1 METKAAVLRREVPF
15 TCSLDIYKQAEEAGE
30 FHIVGYA
37 ATTDFDQQGD
47 VITAEALKAA
57 ADDLLKNSTVLLN
70 HDLKRPIGRVVSVKF
85 DQRGLLIDALI
96 SSTEPDVIQKIK
108 EGVLNKFSIR
118 GSVLERERKWDAK
131 QERVV
136 NVIQRLSLIEAS
148 LVSVPANPEAKAVGW
163 YTKMALADATTH
175 EGGTD
180 MDPKKEQGA
189 APMAAAGQGGAAPA
203 APAPE
208 PAKTTAMPPPEA
220 GKPAMEAPVPAPMA
234 QPAAEP
240 QAELAGM
247 MKMFEK
253 LAGQAFV
260 PLLAK
265 LDQIVSAGD
274 AKVKGMALEA
284 KTMVEAML
292 SHNAP
297 AMAKQDGAGAAQPDV
312 ASVVASEVS
321 KQLKKAI
328 DDIPTLR
335 KGLSPDGD
343 GRKPGADGEEV
354 LKAFEKLDPSQKL
367 RALLSVQHS
376 RSAA

>member
-1 METKAAVLRREVPF
+1 VETKTAVLRREVPF

-85 DQRGLLIDALI
+85 DKRGLLIDALI

-118 GSVLERERKWDAK
+118 GSVLERERKWDAE

-189 APMAAAGQGGAAPA
+189 APMAAVGAGDPA
-203 APAPE
+203 APPPE
-208 PAKTTAMPPPEA
+208 PAKGPAMPAPDA
-220 GKPAMEAPVPAPMA
+220 GKPPMEAAP
-234 QPAAEP
+234 PAAMQPPAAQP

-253 LAGQAFV
+253 LAGQAFA

-265 LDQIVSAGD
+265 LEQIATAGD

-284 KTMVEAML
+284 KGMLEAML

-328 DDIPTLR
+328 DEIPRRSQTWPPWWPPRSPSSSRRPSTRSPRCARACPRTGTAASPAWTAR
-335 KGLSPDGD
+335 K
-343 GRKPGADGEEV
+343 
-354 LKAFEKLDPSQKL
+354 F
-367 RALLSVQHS
+367 
-376 RSAA
+376 